1 MKFDLENLN
10 PGTFFP
16 FPEED
21 GEGGVTIRLASGDE
35 LSRIEKAC
43 VKKKYEYKKNQR
55 FEVIDEDEIKRS
67 RMLWDYV
74 IVSWEGLTDTE
85 GKPIPCIM
93 ENKVKLMQ
101 NSTKFS
107 TFVSECISVLTDQM
121 DTYRDSLEKNFSR

>member
-35 LSRIEKAC
+35 LTKIEKAC
-43 VKKKYEYKKNQR
+43 VKKKFEYKKNQR
-55 FEVIDEDEIKRS
+55 FEVIEEDDQKRS
-67 RMLWDYV
+67 KMLWDYV
-74 IVSWEGLTDTE
+74 ICDWEGITDMNGNE
-85 GKPIPCIM
+85 IPCNTA
-93 ENKVKLMQ
+93 NKIKLMQ

-107 TFVSECISVLTDQM
+107 TFVGECISVLTEQM
-121 DTYRDSLEKNFSR
+121 DEYRGELEKNFSR